1 MSSDTIKVLIT
12 VNFGEEILQQ
22 LREISPRLEIISRP
36 ARNYTDMAA
45 QIWQEAEI
53 LYTGSVFPP
62 ADAMPRLKWVQS
74 HFAGADETLKQPLIQ
89 QHREV
94 IITSTRGIH
103 ATKMAE
109 YAIGMCIALG
119 HKFPQ
124 MREAFRKKEWSYDRH
139 QKFMAVELRG
149 ATLGIVGYG
158 AIGREIA
165 RLAKCFGMTVLAAK
179 RNVRHVEETDHY
191 TVDDTGDKY
200 GNAFDR
206 LYPPQ
211 ALATMVRDCDF
222 VVITTPL
229 TEKTHNLYSE
239 KVIQAMKPGSYLI
252 NIGRGGVVDEN
263 ALLEAL
269 KSGHLAGAA
278 LDVFETEPLP
288 EDHPLWTAPNIVITP
303 HIAGGMVT
311 YNEKAAD
318 IFEENLRRYL
328 EKKPLLNVVDRD
340 EGY

>member
-12 VNFGEEILQQ
+12 VNFSEDLLQG

-36 ARNYTDMAA
+36 ARNYSDMAA
-45 QIWQEAEI
+45 QIWQDAEI
-53 LYTGSVFPP
+53 LYTGSVYPP
-62 ADAMPRLKWVQS
+62 ADAMPKLKWIQS
-74 HFAGADETLKQPLIQ
+74 HYAGVDEALKQPLV
-89 QHREV
+89 QHHKDI

-124 MREAFRKKEWSYDRH
+124 MRDSFRKKEWSYERH
-139 QKFMAVELRG
+139 QKFMAFELRD
-149 ATLGIVGYG
+149 ATIGIVGYG

-165 RLAKCFGMTVLAAK
+165 RLAKCFGMMVLAAK
-179 RNVRHVEETDHY
+179 RNVKQVEEPDHY
-191 TVDDTGDKY
+191 AVEGTGDKY
-200 GNAFDR
+200 GNFFDR

-229 TEKTHNLYSE
+229 TEKTRGLYSE
-239 KVIQAMKPGSYLI
+239 KVIQAMKAGSYLV
-252 NIGRGGVVDEN
+252 NVGRGGVVDEK

-269 KSGHLAGAA
+269 KSGHLAGVA

-288 EDHPLWTAPNIVITP
+288 EDSPLWTAPNIVITP
-303 HIAGGMVT
+303 HISGSMAN
-311 YNEKAAD
+311 YNEKAAA

-328 EKKPLLNVVDRD
+328 DKKPLLNVVDRE